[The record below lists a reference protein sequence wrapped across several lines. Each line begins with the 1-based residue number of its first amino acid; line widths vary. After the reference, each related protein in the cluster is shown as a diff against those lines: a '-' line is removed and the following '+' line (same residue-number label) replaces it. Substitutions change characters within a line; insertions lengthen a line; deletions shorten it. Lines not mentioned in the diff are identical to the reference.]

1 MTEYDVIVC
10 GGGPSGSTT
19 AFYAAKAGMKVLLI
33 DKSKFPRDKACG
45 GLLTARLF
53 DELPE
58 LEPYIKPVIECA
70 SSDVNLYSPSM
81 KYRIDF
87 EFPVGTP
94 WNITREVFDNAVLEA
109 ARDVGAEIMTQT
121 RVSDFEFNGGVTV
134 KTSKGDFK
142 SKMVI
147 GATGPADKLAD
158 MVREKRNL
166 KPWNDKQ
173 MGTALMWEPVVGKE
187 FVDENYGDKRSLLVH
202 FEPGGIKGYGWVFPK
217 KEILNI
223 GFGAHNT
230 SIKSIKIKEI
240 WKDYIYLLKKDGYF
254 PKDQEIPPVKGA
266 PLPLSGPIKA
276 TTMDYTLLVGDS
288 AGMVSPLSGEG
299 IYYGMHAG
307 KIAVDTIKKALET
320 GDYSQQHLDQYHR
333 DWNKLFGKELRDL
346 SFFQYMA
353 LKLPERM
360 VYYGSRDEKL
370 CEMFADLF
378 LGVTPGG
385 LGKRKPITRSVYN
398 FFRHPYFMRFFSS

>member
-1 MTEYDVIVC
+1 MNEYDVIVC
-10 GGGPSGSTT
+10 GGGPSGAAT
-19 AFYAAKAGMKVLLI
+19 AFYAAKAGMKVLVI

-58 LEPYIKPVIECA
+58 LEPYIKPIIECA
-70 SSDVNLYSPSM
+70 SNDVNLYSPSM

-87 EFPVGTP
+87 EFPEGTP

-109 ARDVGAEIMTQT
+109 AGDVGAEIMTQT

-134 KTSKGDFK
+134 KTSKGEFH

-147 GATGPADKLAD
+147 GATGPNDKLAS
-158 MVREKRNL
+158 MVRDKRNI
-166 KPWNDKQ
+166 KPWNDNQ
-173 MGTALMWEPVVGKE
+173 MGTALMWEPVVGKD
-187 FVDENYGDKRSLLVH
+187 FVDKNYSDKKSLLVH
-202 FEPGGIKGYGWVFPK
+202 FKPGGIDGYGWVFPK

-223 GFGAHNT
+223 GFGGYNRT
-230 SIKSIKIKEI
+230 IKSVKVKEI
-240 WKDYIYLLKKDGYF
+240 WEDYINLLKKDGYF
-254 PKDQEIPPVKGA
+254 PKDQKTPPVKGA
-266 PLPLSGPIKA
+266 PLPLAGPLKA
-276 TTMDYTLLVGDS
+276 TTMDNTLLVGDS

-307 KIAVDTIKKALET
+307 KIAIDTIQNALET
-320 GDYSQQHLDQYHR
+320 NDFSQKNLDQYHR
-333 DWNKLFGKELRDL
+333 DWSNAFGKELKDL
-346 SFFQYMA
+346 SFFALMA

-360 VYYGSRDEKL
+360 VYYGSHDDKL
-370 CEMFADLF
+370 CEIFADLF

-385 LGKRKPITRSVYN
+385 LGKRKPITRSIFN
-398 FFRHPYFMRFFSS
+398 FFRHPYFLRFFSS

>member
-1 MTEYDVIVC
+1 MTKYDVIVC
-10 GGGPSGSTT
+10 GGGPAGATT

-58 LEPYIKPVIECA
+58 LEPYIKPIIECP
-70 SSDVNLYSPSM
+70 SKDVNLYSPSM
-81 KYRIDF
+81 KYKIDY

-109 ARDVGAEIMTQT
+109 AGDVGAEVMTQT
-121 RVSDFEFNGGVTV
+121 RIKNYEFNGGVTV

-147 GATGPADKLAD
+147 GATGPGDKLAS
-158 MVREKRNL
+158 MVREKRNI
-166 KPWNDKQ
+166 KPWTDNQ
-173 MGTALMWEPVVGKE
+173 MGTALMWEPHVGKE
-187 FVDENYGDKRSLLVH
+187 FIDKTYSKNSSLLVH
-202 FEPGGIKGYGWVFPK
+202 FKPGGIEGYGWVFPK

-223 GFGAHNT
+223 GFGGYNST
-230 SIKSIKIKEI
+230 IKSIKIKEI
-240 WKDYIYLLKKDGYF
+240 WDDYINLLKKDGYF
-254 PKDQEIPPVKGA
+254 PKEQETPPVKGA
-266 PLPLSGPIKA
+266 PLPLDGPIGA
-276 TTMDYTLLVGDS
+276 TTMDNTLLVGDS

-307 KIAVDTIKKALET
+307 KIAIDTIKKALET
-320 GDYSQQHLDQYHR
+320 EDYSQKHLDQYHR
-333 DWNKLFGKELRDL
+333 DWNKVFGKELRDL
-346 SFFQYMA
+346 SFFALMA

-360 VYYGSRDEKL
+360 VYYGTRDEKL
-370 CEMFADLF
+370 CEIFADLF

-385 LGKRKPITRSVYN
+385 LGKRKPISRALYDAI
-398 FFRHPYFMRFFSS
+398 RYPYFGLG

>member
-10 GGGPSGSTT
+10 GGGPAGSTT

-58 LEPYIKPVIECA
+58 LEPYIKPIIECP
-70 SSDVNLYSPSM
+70 SRDVNLYSPSM
-81 KYRIDF
+81 KYKIDY

-109 ARDVGAEIMTQT
+109 AGDVGAEVMTQT
-121 RVSDFEFNGGVTV
+121 RIKNYEFNGGVTV

-142 SKMVI
+142 SKMVV
-147 GATGPADKLAD
+147 GATGPGDKLAS
-158 MVREKRNL
+158 MIREKRNI
-166 KPWNDKQ
+166 KPWTDNQ
-173 MGTALMWEPVVGKE
+173 MGTALMWEPHVGKE
-187 FVDENYGDKRSLLVH
+187 FIDKTYSKNSSLLVH
-202 FEPGGIKGYGWVFPK
+202 FKPGGIEGYGWVFPK

-223 GFGAHNT
+223 GFGGYNRT
-230 SIKSIKIKEI
+230 IKSIKIKEI
-240 WKDYIYLLKKDGYF
+240 WEDYINLLKKDGYF
-254 PKDQEIPPVKGA
+254 PKEQETPPVKGA
-266 PLPLSGPIKA
+266 PLPLDGPIGA
-276 TTMDYTLLVGDS
+276 TTMDNTLLVGDS

-307 KIAVDTIKKALET
+307 KIAIDTIKKALET
-320 GDYSQQHLDQYHR
+320 EDYSQKHLDQYHR
-333 DWNKLFGKELRDL
+333 DWNKVFGKELRDL
-346 SFFQYMA
+346 SFFALMA

-360 VYYGSRDEKL
+360 VYYGTRDEKL
-370 CEMFADLF
+370 CEIFADLF

-385 LGKRKPITRSVYN
+385 LGKRKPISRALYDAI
-398 FFRHPYFMRFFSS
+398 RYPYFGLG

>member
-10 GGGPSGSTT
+10 GGGPAGSTT

-58 LEPYIKPVIECA
+58 LEPYIKPIIECP
-70 SSDVNLYSPSM
+70 SKDVNLYSPSM
-81 KYRIDF
+81 KYKIDY

-109 ARDVGAEIMTQT
+109 AGDVGAEVMTQT
-121 RVSDFEFNGGVTV
+121 RIKNYEFNGGVTV

-147 GATGPADKLAD
+147 GATGPGDKLAS
-158 MVREKRNL
+158 MVREKRNI
-166 KPWNDKQ
+166 KPWTDNQ
-173 MGTALMWEPVVGKE
+173 MGTALMWEPHVGKE
-187 FVDENYGDKRSLLVH
+187 FIDKTYSKNSSLLVH
-202 FEPGGIKGYGWVFPK
+202 FKPGGIEGYGWVFPK

-223 GFGAHNT
+223 GFGGYNRT
-230 SIKSIKIKEI
+230 IKSIKIKEI
-240 WKDYIYLLKKDGYF
+240 WEDYINLLKKDGYF
-254 PKDQEIPPVKGA
+254 PKEQETPPVKGA
-266 PLPLSGPIKA
+266 PLPLDGPIGA
-276 TTMDYTLLVGDS
+276 TTMDNTLLVGDS

-307 KIAVDTIKKALET
+307 KIAIDTIKKALET
-320 GDYSQQHLDQYHR
+320 EDYSQKHLDQYHR
-333 DWNKLFGKELRDL
+333 DWNKVFGKELRDL
-346 SFFQYMA
+346 SFFALMA

-360 VYYGSRDEKL
+360 VYYGTRDEKL
-370 CEMFADLF
+370 CEIFADLF

-385 LGKRKPITRSVYN
+385 LGKRKPISRALYDAI
-398 FFRHPYFMRFFSS
+398 RYPYFGLG

>member
-240 WKDYIYLLKKDGYF
+240 WKDYINLLKKDGYF

-333 DWNKLFGKELRDL
+333 DWNKLYGKE
-346 SFFQYMA
+346 
-353 LKLPERM
+353 
-360 VYYGSRDEKL
+360 
-370 CEMFADLF
+370 
-378 LGVTPGG
+378 
-385 LGKRKPITRSVYN
+385 
-398 FFRHPYFMRFFSS
+398 

>member
-10 GGGPSGSTT
+10 GGGPAGSTT
-19 AFYAAKAGMKVLLI
+19 AFYAAKAGMKVLLL

-58 LEPYIKPVIECA
+58 LEKYIKPIIECP
-70 SSDVNLYSPSM
+70 SRDVNLYSPSM
-81 KYRIDF
+81 KYRIDY

-109 ARDVGAEIMTQT
+109 ARDVGAEVMTQT
-121 RVSDFEFNGGVTV
+121 RIKDYEFNGGVTV
-134 KTSKGDFK
+134 KTSNGDFK
-142 SKMVI
+142 GKMVV
-147 GATGPADKLAD
+147 GATGPADKLAS
-158 MVREKRNL
+158 MIREKRNI
-166 KPWNDKQ
+166 KPWTDNQ
-173 MGTALMWEPVVGKE
+173 MGTALMWEPHVGKE
-187 FVDENYGDKRSLLVH
+187 FIDKTYSENKSLLVH
-202 FEPGGIKGYGWVFPK
+202 FKPGGIEGYGWVFPK

-223 GFGAHNT
+223 GFGGYNRT
-230 SIKSIKIKEI
+230 IKSIKIKEI
-240 WKDYIYLLKKDGYF
+240 WADYINLLKKDGYF
-254 PKDQEIPPVKGA
+254 PKGQKVPPVKGA
-266 PLPLSGPIKA
+266 PLPLDGPIKA

-307 KIAVDTIKKALET
+307 KIAIDTIKKALEN
-320 GDYSQQHLDQYHR
+320 DDFSQKNLDQYHL
-333 DWNKLFGKELRDL
+333 DWNKVFGKELRDL
-346 SFFQYMA
+346 SFFALMA

-360 VYYGSRDEKL
+360 VYYGTRDEKL
-370 CEMFADLF
+370 CEIFADLF

-385 LGKRKPITRSVYN
+385 LGKRKPITRAIFDAIRY
-398 FFRHPYFMRFFSS
+398 PYFGLG

>member
-10 GGGPSGSTT
+10 GGGPAGSTT

-58 LEPYIKPVIECA
+58 LEPYIKPIIECP
-70 SSDVNLYSPSM
+70 SRDVNLYSPSM
-81 KYRIDF
+81 KYKIDY

-109 ARDVGAEIMTQT
+109 AGDVGAEVMTQT
-121 RVSDFEFNGGVTV
+121 RIKNYEFNGGVTV

-147 GATGPADKLAD
+147 GATGPGDKLAS
-158 MVREKRNL
+158 MVREKRNI
-166 KPWNDKQ
+166 KPWTDNQ
-173 MGTALMWEPVVGKE
+173 MGTALMWEPHVGKD
-187 FVDENYGDKRSLLVH
+187 FIDKTYSKNSSLLVH
-202 FEPGGIKGYGWVFPK
+202 FKPGGIEGYGWVFPK

-223 GFGAHNT
+223 GFGGYNRT
-230 SIKSIKIKEI
+230 IKSIKIKEI
-240 WKDYIYLLKKDGYF
+240 WEDYINLLKKDGYF
-254 PKDQEIPPVKGA
+254 PKEQETPPVKGA
-266 PLPLSGPIKA
+266 PLPLDGPIGA
-276 TTMDYTLLVGDS
+276 TTMDNTLLVGDS

-307 KIAVDTIKKALET
+307 KIAIDTIKKALET
-320 GDYSQQHLDQYHR
+320 EDYSQKHLDQYHR
-333 DWNKLFGKELRDL
+333 DWNKVFGKELRDL
-346 SFFQYMA
+346 SFFALMA

-360 VYYGSRDEKL
+360 VYYGTRDEKL
-370 CEMFADLF
+370 CEIFADLF

-385 LGKRKPITRSVYN
+385 LGKRKPISRALYDAI
-398 FFRHPYFMRFFSS
+398 RYPYFGLG

>member
-1 MTEYDVIVC
+1 MSEYDVIVC
-10 GGGPSGSTT
+10 GGGPAGSTT
-19 AFYAAKAGMKVLLI
+19 AFYAAKAGMKVLLL

-58 LEPYIKPVIECA
+58 LEKYIKPIIECP
-70 SSDVNLYSPSM
+70 SRDVNLYSPSM
-81 KYRIDF
+81 KYQIDY

-109 ARDVGAEIMTQT
+109 ARDVGAEVMTQT
-121 RVSDFEFNGGVTV
+121 RIKDYEFNGGVTV
-134 KTSKGDFK
+134 KTSNGDFK
-142 SKMVI
+142 GKMVI
-147 GATGPADKLAD
+147 GATGPADKLAS
-158 MVREKRNL
+158 MIREKRNI
-166 KPWNDKQ
+166 KPWNDNQ
-173 MGTALMWEPVVGKE
+173 MGTALMWEPHVGKE
-187 FVDENYGDKRSLLVH
+187 FIDKTYSKNSSLLVH
-202 FEPGGIKGYGWVFPK
+202 FKPGGIEGYGWVFPK

-223 GFGAHNT
+223 GFGGYNRT
-230 SIKSIKIKEI
+230 IKSIKIKEI
-240 WKDYIYLLKKDGYF
+240 WTDYINLLKEDGYF
-254 PKDQEIPPVKGA
+254 PKGQEVPPVKGA
-266 PLPLSGPIKA
+266 PLPLDGPIKA

-320 GDYSQQHLDQYHR
+320 NDFSQDHLDQYHR
-333 DWNKLFGKELRDL
+333 DWNKVFGKELRDL
-346 SFFQYMA
+346 SFFALMA

-360 VYYGSRDEKL
+360 VYYGTRDEKL
-370 CEMFADLF
+370 CEIFADLF

-385 LGKRKPITRSVYN
+385 LGKRKPITRAIFDAIRY
-398 FFRHPYFMRFFSS
+398 PYFGLG

>member
-121 RVSDFEFNGGVTV
+121 RVSDFEINGGVTV

-147 GATGPADKLAD
+147 GATGPADKLED

-173 MGTALMWEPVVGKE
+173 MGPELKWEPDVGKE
-187 FVDENYGDKRSLLVH
+187 FVDENYGDNRSLLVH
-202 FEPGGIKGYGWVFPK
+202 FEPGGI
-217 KEILNI
+217 
-223 GFGAHNT
+223 
-230 SIKSIKIKEI
+230 S
-240 WKDYIYLLKKDGYF
+240 
-254 PKDQEIPPVKGA
+254 
-266 PLPLSGPIKA
+266 
-276 TTMDYTLLVGDS
+276 
-288 AGMVSPLSGEG
+288 
-299 IYYGMHAG
+299 
-307 KIAVDTIKKALET
+307 
-320 GDYSQQHLDQYHR
+320 
-333 DWNKLFGKELRDL
+333 
-346 SFFQYMA
+346 
-353 LKLPERM
+353 
-360 VYYGSRDEKL
+360 
-370 CEMFADLF
+370 
-378 LGVTPGG
+378 
-385 LGKRKPITRSVYN
+385 
-398 FFRHPYFMRFFSS
+398 